1 MQNYESALLLYR
13 KYCTGNEVAL
23 SIPYGNGTLQKKKK
37 NFYTDLI
44 TFYKDLTIFAL
55 SEAV

>member
-23 SIPYGNGTLQKKKK
+23 SIPYGNGTLQKK
-37 NFYTDLI
+37 FYTDLI

>member
-23 SIPYGNGTLQKKKK
+23 SSPYGNGILQKKKK
-37 NFYTDLI
+37 IYTDLI